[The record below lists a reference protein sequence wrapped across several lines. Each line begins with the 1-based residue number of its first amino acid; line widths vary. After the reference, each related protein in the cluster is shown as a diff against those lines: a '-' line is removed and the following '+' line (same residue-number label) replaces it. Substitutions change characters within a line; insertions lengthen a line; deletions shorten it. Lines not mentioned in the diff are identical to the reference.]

1 MSLRTSTIIR
11 RVTFVASTV
20 LVSAVAT
27 HPAGQQSEPTF
38 EVASIKE
45 NKSGDNRTAMNVV
58 GGRLIAI
65 NMPLD
70 TLVAGAYGGATAL
83 PANRVVMPAGW
94 TGAAAP
100 RFDIQ
105 ATPARQFAQG
115 ELLIAVR
122 HLLEGRFKLAAHH
135 EMRERP
141 GYALVVDRQDRAL
154 GPRLTRSDVNCTDP
168 AQRTAKEDDGTLR
181 CGIRGRAGSA
191 IGRNT
196 IDVLAR
202 FLTNL
207 VPDQRSVA
215 DRTNL
220 SGTYEFQLDWAP
232 ETLASSNGT
241 PAPLADPDAVSV
253 FTAVREQL
261 GLRLDPERQR
271 VDVLVVDRVER
282 PTED

>member
-1 MSLRTSTIIR
+1 MSLRESRINR
-11 RVTFVASTV
+11 RVTFVASAV
-20 LVSAVAT
+20 LVSAIAT
-27 HPAGQQSEPTF
+27 PVAGQQSEPTF
-38 EVASIKE
+38 EVASIKL
-45 NKSGDNRTAMNVV
+45 NKSGDNRTSMNVV

-70 TLVAGAYGGATAL
+70 TFVAAAYGGVTAL
-83 PANRVVMPAGW
+83 PPNRVVMPAGW
-94 TGAAAP
+94 SGATAP

-122 HLLEGRFKLAAHH
+122 RLLEERFKVAAHH
-135 EMRERP
+135 EMREQP
-141 GYALVVDRQDRAL
+141 GYALVVDRQDRPL
-154 GPRLTRSDVNCTDP
+154 GPHLKRSEVNCTDP

-232 ETLASSNGT
+232 ETLASANGT

-261 GLRLDPERQR
+261 GLRLESERQS

>member
-1 MSLRTSTIIR
+1 MSLRESRINR
-11 RVTFVASTV
+11 RVTFVAFTV

-27 HPAGQQSEPTF
+27 HLAGQQSEPTF
-38 EVASIKE
+38 EVASIKL
-45 NKSGDNRTAMNVV
+45 NKSGDTRTSMNVV
-58 GGRLIAI
+58 SGRLIAI

-70 TLVAGAYGGATAL
+70 TIVAAAYGGVTAL
-83 PANRVVMPAGW
+83 PPNRIVMPAGW
-94 TGAAAP
+94 SGATAP

-122 HLLEGRFKLAAHH
+122 HLLEDRFKLAAHH
-135 EMRERP
+135 EMREQP
-141 GYALVVDRQDRAL
+141 GYALVVDRQDRPL
-154 GPRLTRSDVNCTDP
+154 GPRLKRSEVNCTDP

-232 ETLASSNGT
+232 ETLASPNGT
-241 PAPLADPDAVSV
+241 PALLADPDAVSV

-261 GLRLDPERQR
+261 GLRLESERQS
-271 VDVLVVDRVER
+271 VDVLVVDRIER